1 MRVYVAFTALC
12 LGLASVHAEGS
23 LPSHC
28 RGDEHGVLSAWMG
41 PVHPTEAGWRKTE
54 RGKLL
59 SLCADM
65 PKEPFS
71 KLSYRYGRPGQVEFE
86 VVASSASPFGI
97 DSRSTSPHTGND
109 IVFFRNGS
117 YTYYVAIATAQG
129 RGVSLLVFKGSKE
142 VVSHFS
148 GNKLGADYQFGP
160 AEIDFNATRPRSPVL
175 VRADAQHSF

>member
-1 MRVYVAFTALC
+1 MRVYLAFTALC
-12 LGLASVHAEGS
+12 LGLSSVHAEGP

-41 PVHPTEAGWRKTE
+41 PVHPTEAGWRNTK

-86 VVASSASPFGI
+86 VVVPSASPFGI

-109 IVFFRNGS
+109 IVFFRNGA
-117 YTYYVAIATAQG
+117 YPYYVSIATAQG
-129 RGVSLLVFKGSKE
+129 RGVSWLVFKGSKE
-142 VVSHFS
+142 MVSHFS
-148 GNKLGADYQFGP
+148 G
-160 AEIDFNATRPRSPVL
+160 SV
-175 VRADAQHSF
+175 